1 MKSNCINIKKTVGY
15 LALLFFFVATP
26 AVFAQNDKQAQLEAK
41 RQRIEE
47 EIRQINALIF
57 STKKKEKSVLEETED
72 IAQRIRV
79 RENLIKVTN
88 EQANMLTREINNNL
102 AKIDYLRDELIHLK
116 EEYAGLIVKS
126 YKNKS
131 NQNRIM
137 FLLSSESF
145 LQAYKR
151 AKYMQQYAKYRK
163 KQGEQIQ
170 EKTIALQELN
180 KTLVVQQREK
190 QQLIAKNKTE
200 KDKLLKEKQEQEAL
214 MATLRQDETKYAQ
227 QVKTKQKEAEAIDR
241 EIERL
246 IKEAIAEANRKARES
261 AGNTSKGSSTKFAMT
276 AEAKALAASFTKN
289 KGKLPWPVERGVVV
303 TKFGV
308 TQHPTLPNVKT
319 SSSGV
324 EIATEDNAK
333 ARAVFD
339 GEVLTVMVIK
349 GANKAV
355 QIRHGDFITVYQNLT
370 DVYVKKGDK
379 VTTKQE
385 IGKVYTNVS
394 GKTILKFL
402 IFKNV
407 NKLNPADWVFSM

>member
-1 MKSNCINIKKTVGY
+1 MNRKNILGCIAV
-15 LALLFFFVATP
+15 LFFITGTP
-26 AVFAQNDKQAQLEAK
+26 MVFAQKDKQAELEAK

-47 EIRQINALIF
+47 EIKQINALIF
-57 STKKKEKSVLEETED
+57 STKKKEKSVLEEAED

-102 AKIDYLRDELIHLK
+102 AKIDYLRDELQHLK
-116 EEYAGLIVKS
+116 EEYANLIVKS

-131 NQNRIM
+131 SQNRVM
-137 FLLSSESF
+137 FLLSSQSF

-170 EKTIALQELN
+170 IKTKDLQELN
-180 KTLVVQQREK
+180 KQLLVQQKEK
-190 QQLIAKNKTE
+190 EQLVEKNKIERT
-200 KDKLLKEKQEQEAL
+200 KLLKEKKDQEAL
-214 MATLRQDETKYAQ
+214 IATLRQDESKYAK
-227 QVKTKQKEAEAIDR
+227 QVKDKQQEAAAIDR

-246 IKEAIAEANRKARES
+246 IREAIAEANRKARES
-261 AGNTSKGSSTKFAMT
+261 SGNTSKGSSTKFAMT
-276 AEAKALAASFTKN
+276 AEAKALAASFTNN

-333 ARAVFD
+333 ARAVFE
-339 GEVLTVMVIK
+339 GEVLSIMVIK

-379 VTTKQE
+379 VSTKQE
-385 IGKVYTNVS
+385 IGTIYTNTS
-394 GKTILKFL
+394 GKSILKFL
-402 IFKNV
+402 IYKNTD
-407 NKLNPADWVFSM
+407 KLNPADWVYSM